1 MRTGVD
7 MQVGEDA
14 LVGLSAHHRLGD
26 ATLSGGDGEIEAS
39 GTGVALSG
47 AWSLPEGVYVD
58 GQVSARWFDAD
69 LKSGLR
75 GALKS
80 GAKGFGHAVA
90 IEAGR
95 KIEFGAL
102 SLTPSLRVTRSR
114 VDKKDFTDSLN
125 SRVSLGTARSAT
137 GSATVTAEASVAEAS
152 HVFGSVTAEHE
163 FSGETRVDVSGE
175 ALSSKPGSLR
185 GRLELGGAHVWGDG
199 RFALQGVAR
208 YAAGRSGNRDF
219 SGGLS
224 LTMKF

>member
-1 MRTGVD
+1 M
-7 MQVGEDA
+7 
-14 LVGLSAHHRLGD
+14 
-26 ATLSGGDGEIEAS
+26 
-39 GTGVALSG
+39 
-47 AWSLPEGVYVD
+47 
-58 GQVSARWFDAD
+58 
-69 LKSGLR
+69 
-75 GALKS
+75 
-80 GAKGFGHAVA
+80 
-90 IEAGR
+90 
-95 KIEFGAL
+95 
-102 SLTPSLRVTRSR
+102 
-114 VDKKDFTDSLN
+114 N